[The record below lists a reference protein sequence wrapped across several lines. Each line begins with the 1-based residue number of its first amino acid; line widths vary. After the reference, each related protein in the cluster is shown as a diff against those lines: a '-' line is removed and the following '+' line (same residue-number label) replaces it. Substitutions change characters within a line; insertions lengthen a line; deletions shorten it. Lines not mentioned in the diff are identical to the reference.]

1 MGEMHGARVA
11 TTCLALAIALLWPG
25 DRLSAAEGGD
35 HLVAANS
42 GVPLPDR
49 KEAEDA
55 LPEGGSLTGKE
66 IFERFL
72 DNRLHS
78 AVQYQTVFSRD
89 PGGNEQRLRFWVR
102 WKDYRDSEHNAVD
115 GIVAKTLVKFEAPDD
130 MRQTGFLM
138 VMKEDRTSD
147 QFVWTPSS
155 GRVRRV
161 QLRGVGVMGTDY
173 TFDDINWKNVEDA
186 DYERL
191 PDEVIDGR
199 PVYVVEVT
207 MKPFVESQ
215 FRTTRAWIEKEHYVP
230 LRALYRDENGVEIR
244 EMLAP
249 ADGLREFDGTWVASE
264 STVTNLKEKTS
275 TRVLVD
281 KLDANVAL
289 ADRHFSTLQL
299 TLRR

>member
-1 MGEMHGARVA
+1 MLEMNGARIA
-11 TTCLALAIALLWPG
+11 TTLLALAIALAVPSSPLF
-25 DRLSAAEGGD
+25 AA
-35 HLVAANS
+35 S
-42 GVPLPDR
+42 GVVLPDR
-49 KEAEDA
+49 AEAEDA
-55 LPEGGSLTGKE
+55 LPEGGSMTGRA

-102 WKDYRDSEHNAVD
+102 WKDYRDEHHKAVD
-115 GIVAKTLVKFEAPDD
+115 GVLAKTLVKFEAPDD

-138 VMKEDRTSD
+138 VVNEDRSND

-161 QLRGVGVMGTDY
+161 QLHGVGVMVTDY
-173 TFDDINWKNVEDA
+173 TFDDISWKSVEDA
-186 DYERL
+186 DYQRL
-191 PDEVIDGR
+191 PDEQIDGT

-207 MKPFVESQ
+207 MKPFVDSQ
-215 FRTTRAWIEKEHYVP
+215 YSTMRAWIEQEHYVP
-230 LRALYRDENGVEIR
+230 LHALYRDENGVEIR
-244 EMLAP
+244 EMRAP
-249 ADGLREFDGTWVASE
+249 AAGIRDYNGTWVASE
-264 STVTNLKEKTS
+264 STMFNLKEKTS
-275 TRVLVD
+275 TRILVD